1 MIASYAVRLACL
13 SLTVFLLV
21 HTLAGALVAV
31 VAPAAIRAA
40 GRLRPRG
47 ATRLLL
53 SFRLF
58 PAAAASL
65 VVGVFCVPSY
75 LWLEPESGSEEIG
88 WLCLAAAA
96 LAAAVFAASLVNAVQ
111 AFLRS
116 RKYMRHCER
125 TGAPV
130 LMLTGILRPRLVVSR
145 PVRDA
150 LSREQ
155 LAAAI
160 RHEEAHLSA
169 RDNLKRLLLAATPR
183 LPRFRALERA
193 WSRMSEWA
201 ADDEAVAGDTERSLC
216 LASALVRV
224 ARLGT
229 VPADVGFLGDG
240 ADLAC
245 RIERLL
251 HPGAYVP
258 PRRTGLIPAAAFA
271 LTASLLVFVLQAGT
285 LESAHRL
292 FEYLVH

>member
-31 VAPAAIRAA
+31 AAPAAIRAA

-116 RKYMRHCER
+116 RKYTRHCER

-145 PVRDA
+145 AVRDA

-183 LPRFRALERA
+183 LPSFRGLERA

>member
-21 HTLAGALVAV
+21 HTLAGALVAAAV
-31 VAPAAIRAA
+31 PAAIRAA
-40 GRLRPRG
+40 GRMRPRG

-53 SFRLF
+53 SLRMF

-75 LWLEPESGSEEIG
+75 LWLEPESGAEEMG
-88 WLCLAAAA
+88 WLCLGAAA
-96 LAAAVFAASLVNAVQ
+96 LAAVMFAASLLNAVR

-116 RKYMRHCER
+116 RKYTRHCER

-145 PVRDA
+145 AVRDA
-150 LSREQ
+150 LSPEQ

-160 RHEEAHLSA
+160 GHEYAHLRAS
-169 RDNLKRLLLAATPR
+169 DNFKRLLLAATPR
-183 LPRFRALERA
+183 LPGFRALERA
-193 WSRMSEWA
+193 WSRTSEWA

-229 VPADVGFLGDG
+229 VPAEVGFLGDG

-251 HPGAYVP
+251 HPRAHVQ
-258 PRRTGLIPAAAFA
+258 PRRKSLVPAAALA
-271 LTASLLVFVLQAGT
+271 LTASFVVFVWQART

-292 FEYLVH
+292 FEHLVH

>member
-1 MIASYAVRLACL
+1 
-13 SLTVFLLV
+13 
-21 HTLAGALVAV
+21 
-31 VAPAAIRAA
+31 
-40 GRLRPRG
+40 
-47 ATRLLL
+47 
-53 SFRLF
+53 
-58 PAAAASL
+58 
-65 VVGVFCVPSY
+65 
-75 LWLEPESGSEEIG
+75 
-88 WLCLAAAA
+88 
-96 LAAAVFAASLVNAVQ
+96 
-111 AFLRS
+111 
-116 RKYMRHCER
+116 
-125 TGAPV
+125 
-130 LMLTGILRPRLVVSR
+130 
-145 PVRDA
+145 VRDA